1 MNDVNEMD
9 RLCIRQVLS
18 GRKEAYAMLVDCYG
32 RSVFRLVASMVP
44 LKEDAEEL
52 AQDAFVRAYEQLSS
66 YDEHRASFYTWVSR
80 IAYRLCTDHYRR
92 RPAVWLETDER
103 ALQQVSDREADEVMG
118 RIDQKSRR
126 RPTGWMVAAA
136 AAIAAMVVTGAA
148 LLQINGEQEAS
159 VGEVAQATAVQPAN
173 AKPRPMTTDAMTGT
187 SWPAASAASASHPPS
202 SDCR

>member
-18 GRKEAYAMLVDCYG
+18 GRKEAYALLVDCYG

-52 AQDAFVRAYEQLSS
+52 AQDAFVKAYEQLSS
-66 YDEHRASFYTWVSR
+66 YDERRASFYTWVSR

-103 ALQQVSDREADEVMG
+103 ALQQVSDREADEVMETDDDERIG
-118 RIDQKSRR
+118 RLAEAIRR
-126 RPTGWMVAAA
+126 LPPTERMLVQQHYFEGRALKD
-136 AAIAAMVVTGAA
+136 IAEIVD
-148 LLQINGEQEAS
+148 
-159 VGEVAQATAVQPAN
+159 
-173 AKPRPMTTDAMTGT
+173 TDAKTLATRLHRIRKKLFHYITSHEHGT
-187 SWPAASAASASHPPS
+187 E
-202 SDCR
+202 